1 MQEGTAFLTPRG
13 EKDQESSGT
22 LIRGVMVGSSI
33 RSDSKASDTQKRP
46 RYFTQ
51 TEGENESALV

>member
-13 EKDQESSGT
+13 EKDRASGGT
-22 LIRGVMVGSSI
+22 LIRAVMVGSSI
-33 RSDSKASDTQKRP
+33 RSDSTASDTHKRL

-51 TEGENESALV
+51 TEGDNESALV